1 MSPSLVGSRRVPGKR
16 IVQDLSLFCLFWP
29 LYQEQLFGESATMN
43 TRAAGKKARGY
54 VSEGFHAIA
63 ALSWNTFL
71 SGRASMRLALREP
84 FRD

>member
-1 MSPSLVGSRRVPGKR
+1 M
-16 IVQDLSLFCLFWP
+16 
-29 LYQEQLFGESATMN
+29 FGESATMN

-84 FRD
+84 FRDGWHPSQCVPFRTATLRPGD